1 MRRFVARRGAR
12 VKVRSN
18 AFFPGEIV
26 GAVLVGSHDQTSRTA
41 TTTRLELRRGAT
53 PVQLPPPDAFGT
65 EVVEATLEEWEL
77 LRAAGYQLRQATM
90 HARYSFGNPY
100 APMGFGG
107 YSVEVFADG
116 AVDLIHERHGKRRM
130 WRARAEP
137 ALWSRLASA
146 IQAAAFPRKL
156 IPTGAPPGTASF
168 AFAVERSDGAMDEVS
183 GFPTD
188 EYRDVALLF
197 NSIVGQMAKD
207 QVFGF
212 EPPLEVRYV
221 SDVREL

>member
-1 MRRFVARRGAR
+1 M
-12 VKVRSN
+12 KVRSN
-18 AFFPGEIV
+18 AFFPDEIV
-26 GAVLVGSHDQTSRTA
+26 DAVLVGSPDQTSRTE
-41 TTTRLELRRGAT
+41 TKMRLELRRGAT

-65 EVVEATLEEWEL
+65 IVVNATPEEWAS
-77 LRAAGYQLRQATM
+77 LRAAGYLLQQAPM

-107 YSVEVFADG
+107 YSVEVFVDG
-116 AVDLIHERHGKRRM
+116 AVELIHERHGKRRM

-137 ALWSRLASA
+137 ALWPQLASA
-146 IQAAAFPRKL
+146 IHASGFPRKL
-156 IPTGAPPGTASF
+156 IPRGAPPGTASF
-168 AFAVERSDGAMDEVS
+168 ALTVERSDGAMDEVS

-212 EPPLEVRYV
+212 EPPVEIRYV
-221 SDVREL
+221 SDVLEL

>member
-1 MRRFVARRGAR
+1 M
-12 VKVRSN
+12 KVRSN
-18 AFFPGEIV
+18 ALFPDEIV
-26 GAVLVGSHDQTSRTA
+26 DAVLVGSPDQTSRTE
-41 TTTRLELRRGAT
+41 TKMRLELQRGAT

-65 EVVEATLEEWEL
+65 IVVDASPEEWAS
-77 LRAAGYQLRQATM
+77 LRAAGYQLQQAPM

-107 YSVEVFADG
+107 YSVEVFVDG
-116 AVDLIHERHGKRRM
+116 AVDLIHERHGKKRM
-130 WRARAEP
+130 WRARAEA

-146 IQAAAFPRKL
+146 IRAAAFPRKL

-197 NSIVGQMAKD
+197 NNIVGQMAKD

-212 EPPLEVRYV
+212 EPPLETRYV